1 MINDST
7 NISQSNFV
15 EQKNNIVDY
24 SSNNLSNNKS
34 SGSDFNSIQSSN
46 ASDIPKGNQKN
57 KISEAKPEQKQNFFS
72 RMFDYMKNNWNPW
85 KIEEEEFIDA
95 HGFKCKRPKQK
106 IPLRNKQKNYE
117 DDIQKAGGE
126 SMSYASKHSG
136 FGNLFL

>member
-1 MINDST
+1 MLNHST
-7 NISQSNFV
+7 NTSGINFV

-34 SGSDFNSIQSSN
+34 SVNELNSIQSSY
-46 ASDIPKGNQKN
+46 ASAIPKPNQEKE
-57 KISEAKPEQKQNFFS
+57 ISEVKPEQKQNFFF
-72 RMFDYMKNNWNPW
+72 RMFNYMKNNWNPW

-106 IPLRNKQKNYE
+106 IPLRKKQKSYE
-117 DDIQKAGGE
+117 DDIQKVGGE
-126 SMSYASKHSG
+126 SMTYASKNSG